1 MLLMV
6 FSSLPFLFYFLP
18 LVLLGYFGLRGTDA
32 RNYWLLAASLV
43 FYIWGGGIFV
53 LILLASITA
62 NYWFGLWAAK
72 AREAGDKKRLHLW
85 VAGSVLINIGLL
97 GYYKYINF
105 AIAEFNRAGEWLGM
119 SQPIA
124 WDSVILPIGI
134 SFYTFQSMSYVFDIA
149 RGDCEPQRRF
159 SRFALYVALFPQLI
173 AGPIVRYHDVAT
185 QIPQREHSLRLFHE
199 GMIRFVHGL
208 VKKVVLADAAGA
220 VAESCFGLSTGEL
233 TTGAAWLGAFAYTLQ
248 IYFDFSAYSDM
259 AIGLGKMFGF
269 VFPENFRRPYS
280 ALSITDFWRR
290 WHITLSTWI
299 REYLYIP
306 LGGNRVST
314 QRLYANLLIVFFL
327 TGLWHGANWTFIL
340 WGLYHGALLVIE
352 RLTGQRETDR
362 EHASLRGL
370 RRAVTVLLVL
380 IGWVLFRAESVPQ
393 AFAFY
398 SQMFAFGDWQLPV
411 MVEIALT
418 PRILLTLALSCLVF
432 VLPRPWQMA
441 AYITSG
447 SRVAIAYRWFLLLL
461 ALPYALLLVFSGTFS
476 PFLYFQF

>member
-1 MLLMV
+1 MV
-6 FSSLPFLFYFLP
+6 FSSIPFLFAFLP
-18 LVLLGYFGLRGTDA
+18 LVLLGYFILRGTEA

-43 FYIWGGGIFV
+43 FYTWGGGFFV
-53 LILLASITA
+53 LILLASIIL
-62 NYWFGLWAAK
+62 NYGFGLLAAK
-72 AREAGDKKRLHLW
+72 ARSQGRKHKLHLC
-85 VAGSVLINIGLL
+85 VLGSVAVNIGLL

-105 AIAEFNRAGEWLGM
+105 AIHELNRAAASFGFM
-119 SQPIA
+119 QPIA
-124 WDSVILPIGI
+124 WESVILPIGI
-134 SFYTFQSMSYVFDIA
+134 SFFTFQSMSYVFDIA

-159 SRFALYVALFPQLI
+159 SRFALYVSMFPQLI
-173 AGPIVRYHDVAT
+173 AGPIVRYYDVAA
-185 QIPQREHSLRLFHE
+185 QLPAREHSTSLFYE

-220 VAESCFGLSTGEL
+220 VAESCFGLPAGEL
-233 TTGAAWLGAFAYTLQ
+233 TTSAAWLGAFAYTLQ

-269 VFPENFRRPYS
+269 TFPENFRRPYS

-314 QRLYANLLIVFFL
+314 PRLYTNLLLVFFL

-340 WGLYHGALLVIE
+340 WGLYHGALLIIE
-352 RLTGQRETDR
+352 RILGQRETSR
-362 EHASLRGL
+362 EQASHRTL
-370 RRAVTVLLVL
+370 RRALTLLLVL
-380 IGWVLFRAESVPQ
+380 IGWVLFRSEDVPQ
-393 AFAFY
+393 ALAFY
-398 SQMFAFGDWQLPV
+398 QHMFVPHALGLPV
-411 MVEIALT
+411 AAQESLNHRHT
-418 PRILLTLALSCLVF
+418 LTLLLSSLVF
-432 VLPRPWQMA
+432 FLPHRWQMA
-441 AYITSG
+441 AFLTSG
-447 SRVAIAYRWFLLLL
+447 HRIAATYRWFLLLV